1 MWRST
6 GHAISMLD
14 DRALL
19 WINQYLGRWPL
30 LDAFLAW
37 MLNAHLFKF
46 GPIVVAICALWFA
59 RSAQQERTRRLLIDG
74 VLSGAVALFVG
85 RALALL
91 LPFRERPVNRADLEF
106 VQGVEVGARTWSSFP
121 SDHAMLAFALAVSLF
136 RLSPALGI
144 WAMLHAIVLICL
156 PRLYFGY
163 HYPSDLIGGALIGAA
178 IALAWAGWPGR
189 RAATEPIMRAERQ
202 HPALFHAVAFV
213 VLFEFTEMFDSLRVA
228 ARVVFRGLR
237 QLVE

>member
-1 MWRST
+1 M
-6 GHAISMLD
+6 GHAIAMVD
-14 DRALL
+14 DRAVL

-46 GPIVVAICALWFA
+46 GPVMVAICALWFA
-59 RSAQQERTRRLLIDG
+59 RSDSQERRRRLLVDAVVCG
-74 VLSGAVALFVG
+74 VVALFVG

-91 LPFRERPVNRADLEF
+91 LPFRERPVSRADLDF
-106 VQGVEVGARTWSSFP
+106 VQGVEVGARTWSAFP
-121 SDHAMLAFALAVSLF
+121 SDHAVLAFALAVSLF
-136 RLSPALGI
+136 RVSPAIGI
-144 WAMLHAIVLICL
+144 WALLHAILFICM

-163 HYPSDLIGGALIGAA
+163 HYPSDLIAGALIGAA
-178 IALAWAGWPGR
+178 LALAWARWPGR
-189 RAATEPIMRAERQ
+189 RIATEPIMRAEQQR
-202 HPALFHAVAFV
+202 PALFHAVGFV